1 MEVAPAVPSC
11 NNDTTTTQ
19 PRANT
24 RRVDMLSV
32 LVAIYAALLPFQFE
46 VARMINLAPSDCI
59 LPLILLL
66 APGQMK
72 YRKPA
77 WTIWHLGLVL
87 VFAISSFVY
96 ALRSGELNRYEL
108 VNKDV
113 GLLLLFL
120 SYAAITS
127 TVFEWQDL
135 RRILRVFTLS
145 VVSQNVVAVAAFL
158 AGYFW
163 GISTP
168 LVDYRGSRLA
178 GMLLDPNA
186 YGGLLVLTLV
196 MCEGASWG
204 TAPLFK
210 GLPLFVSR
218 LTLGLGILFTFSR
231 SAWIALGLAFVV
243 LSAVRKQAA
252 VRFAVVGLL
261 AAPCL
266 FVLMGSGFLNFFERM
281 ASRPKQVQ
289 GRFDIIH
296 DALAAFAQHPLL
308 GGGLGSFRVHEGTLV
323 HNTAFWFL
331 ADFGLV
337 GLVVLLAFLGW
348 FFSKAWF
355 SYRFAPDPE
364 KPLVLALLLGH
375 TAMLGLAMGIEAFY
389 QRHWWLVLA
398 LIAST
403 HSIVRR
409 ELLQPRRNIAAGLEA
424 AADHTALLRA
434 RDGFRFRGPAK
445 IIRQPAQ
452 VTGEGQWGTG
462 Q

>member
-77 WTIWHLGLVL
+77 WTIWHLGLVM

-158 AGYFW
+158 AGHFW

-252 VRFAVVGLL
+252 VRFAAVGLL

-281 ASRPKQVQ
+281 A
-289 GRFDIIH
+289 
-296 DALAAFAQHPLL
+296 
-308 GGGLGSFRVHEGTLV
+308 
-323 HNTAFWFL
+323 
-331 ADFGLV
+331 
-337 GLVVLLAFLGW
+337 
-348 FFSKAWF
+348 
-355 SYRFAPDPE
+355 
-364 KPLVLALLLGH
+364 
-375 TAMLGLAMGIEAFY
+375 
-389 QRHWWLVLA
+389 
-398 LIAST
+398 
-403 HSIVRR
+403 
-409 ELLQPRRNIAAGLEA
+409 
-424 AADHTALLRA
+424 
-434 RDGFRFRGPAK
+434 
-445 IIRQPAQ
+445 
-452 VTGEGQWGTG
+452 
-462 Q
+462 